1 MTAPK
6 NLAASVKARLLT
18 LARSRGE
25 TFNDLLTRYS
35 IERLLYRLGRSKHA
49 DRFLLKGAMLFVLW
63 DDRMPRPTRDVDL
76 LAFGSTDAE
85 DVIARFREIVRTEVE
100 PDGLKFDEDTVSA
113 EELRDDEAYRGLRVK
128 LIARLGKADIPLQID
143 LGTGDAVTPEPVDAD
158 FPALLDFPAPHVR
171 AYPIYTV
178 VAEKFEAMVSLG
190 VRNTRMKDFFDV
202 RFLAGRFTFDGATLH
217 KAIRA
222 TFERRK
228 TELSASPYPLSD
240 AFAVEPDKQTQ
251 WTAFL
256 RRNDLEKAQ
265 PSFAAVIREL
275 RHFVGPALAGDP
287 GEWHP
292 ARGWAP
298 R

>member
-1 MTAPK
+1 MSAPK

-25 TFNDLLTRYS
+25 TFNDLLTRYG

-85 DVIARFREIVRTEVE
+85 DVVARFREIVRTEVE
-100 PDGLKFDEDTVSA
+100 PDGLEFDADTVSA

-143 LGTGDAVTPEPVDAD
+143 LGTGDAVTPGPVEAD
-158 FPALLDFPAPHVR
+158 FPTLLDFPAPHVR

-202 RFLAGRFTFDGATLH
+202 RFLAGRFAFDGATLN

-222 TFERRK
+222 TFERRQ
-228 TELSASPYPLSD
+228 TVLSPSPYPLSD
-240 AFAVEPDKQTQ
+240 AFAAEPDKQTQ
-251 WTAFL
+251 WLAFL
-256 RRNDLEKAQ
+256 RRNGLEKAQ

-275 RHFVGPALAGDP
+275 RDFIGPALAGDA
-287 GEWHP
+287 GEWRA
-292 ARGWAP
+292 ARGWAA

>member
-1 MTAPK
+1 MSTPK

-25 TFNDLLTRYS
+25 TFNDLLTRYG

-85 DVIARFREIVRTEVE
+85 DVVARFRGIVRAEVE
-100 PDGLKFDEDTVSA
+100 PDGLAFDADTVSA

-143 LGTGDAVTPEPVDAD
+143 IGTGDAVTPGPVDAD
-158 FPALLDFPAPHVR
+158 FPTLLDFPAPHVR

-217 KAIRA
+217 EAISA

-240 AFAVEPDKQTQ
+240 AFAAEPDKQTQ
-251 WTAFL
+251 WVAFL
-256 RRNDLEKAQ
+256 RRNALEKAQ
-265 PSFAAVIREL
+265 PSFTAVIREL
-275 RHFVGPALAGDP
+275 RNFIGPALAGDS
-287 GEWHP
+287 GEWRP
-292 ARGWAP
+292 ARGWV
-298 R
+298 RS

>member
-1 MTAPK
+1 MSVPK
-6 NLAASVKARLLT
+6 NLAASVKARLLAQ
-18 LARSRGE
+18 ARSRGE
-25 TFNDLLTRYS
+25 TFNDLLTRYC
-35 IERLLYRLGRSKHA
+35 IERLLYRLGESKHA

-76 LAFGSTDAE
+76 LAFGSTDSA
-85 DVIARFREIVRTEVE
+85 DVVARFREIVQTEVE
-100 PDGLKFDEDTVSA
+100 PDGLEFDAGTISA

-143 LGTGDAVTPEPVDAD
+143 LGTGDAVTPGPVDAD
-158 FPALLDFPAPHVR
+158 FPTLLDFPAPHVR

-217 KAIRA
+217 VAIRA

-240 AFAVEPDKQTQ
+240 AFAAEPDKQTQ
-251 WTAFL
+251 WAAFL
-256 RRNDLEKAQ
+256 RRNGLEKAQ
-265 PSFAAVIREL
+265 PDFAAVIREL
-275 RHFVGPALAGDP
+275 RHFVGPALVGDP
-287 GEWHP
+287 GEWRP
-292 ARGWAP
+292 ARGWAA

>member
-1 MTAPK
+1 MSVPK
-6 NLAASVKARLLT
+6 NLAASVKARLLAQ
-18 LARSRGE
+18 ARSRGE
-25 TFNDLLTRYS
+25 TFNDLLTRYG
-35 IERLLYRLGRSKHA
+35 IERLLYRLGESKHA

-76 LAFGSTDAE
+76 LAFGSTDSA
-85 DVIARFREIVRTEVE
+85 DVVARFREIVRTEVE
-100 PDGLKFDEDTVSA
+100 PDGLEFDAGTVSA

-171 AYPIYTV
+171 AYPVYTV

-202 RFLAGRFTFDGATLH
+202 RFLAGRFTFDGVTLH

-240 AFAVEPDKQTQ
+240 AFAAEPDKQTQ
-251 WTAFL
+251 WAAFL
-256 RRNDLEKAQ
+256 RRNGLEKAQ
-265 PSFAAVIREL
+265 PDFAAVIREL
-275 RHFVGPALAGDP
+275 RHFISPALAGDP
-287 GEWHP
+287 GEWRP
-292 ARGWAP
+292 ARGWAA

>member
-1 MTAPK
+1 MTVPK

-25 TFNDLLTRYS
+25 TFNDLLTRYG
-35 IERLLYRLGRSKHA
+35 IERLLYRLGRSRHA
-49 DRFLLKGAMLFVLW
+49 DRFLLIGAMLFVLW

-76 LAFGSTDAE
+76 LAFGSTDAA
-85 DVIARFREIVRTEVE
+85 DVVARFREIVRTEVE
-100 PDGLKFDEDTVSA
+100 PDGLEFAAEMVSA

-128 LIARLGKADIPLQID
+128 LIARLGKADIPLQVD
-143 LGTGDAVTPEPVDAD
+143 LGTGDAVTPGPVDAD
-158 FPALLDFPAPHVR
+158 FPTLLDFPAPHVR

-202 RFLAGRFTFDGATLH
+202 RFLAGRFAFDGATLH

-222 TFERRK
+222 TFERRN

-240 AFAVEPDKQTQ
+240 AFAAEYDKQTQ
-251 WTAFL
+251 WAAFL
-256 RRNDLEKAQ
+256 RRNGLEKAL
-265 PSFAAVIREL
+265 PSFAAVIHEL
-275 RHFVGPALAGDP
+275 RDFVGPALAGDP
-287 GEWHP
+287 GEWRA
-292 ARGWAP
+292 ARGWAA

>member
-1 MTAPK
+1 MSTPK

-18 LARSRGE
+18 LARARSE
-25 TFNDLLTRYS
+25 TFNDLLTRYG

-76 LAFGSTDAE
+76 LAFGSTDAD
-85 DVIARFREIVRTEVE
+85 DVVARFREIVRTEVE
-100 PDGLKFDEDTVSA
+100 PDGLEFDADTVSA

-143 LGTGDAVTPEPVDAD
+143 LGTGDAVTPGPVEAD
-158 FPALLDFPAPHVR
+158 FPTLLDFPVPHVR

-202 RFLAGRFTFDGATLH
+202 RFLAGRFAFDGATLN

-228 TELSASPYPLSD
+228 TELSPSPYPLSD
-240 AFAVEPDKQTQ
+240 AFAAEHDKQTQ
-251 WTAFL
+251 WVAFL
-256 RRNDLEKAQ
+256 RRNGLEKAQ
-265 PSFAAVIREL
+265 PSFATVIRDL
-275 RHFVGPALAGDP
+275 RDFVGPALARNVDRWQP
-287 GEWHP
+287 SRRWLQ
-292 ARGWAP
+292 
-298 R
+298 

>member
-1 MTAPK
+1 MSTPK
-6 NLAASVKARLLT
+6 NLAASVKARLLA

-25 TFNDLLTRYS
+25 TFNDLLTRYG

-63 DDRMPRPTRDVDL
+63 EDRMPRPTRDVDL

-85 DVIARFREIVRTEVE
+85 DVVARFREIVRTEVE
-100 PDGLKFDEDTVSA
+100 PDGLEFDADAVSA

-143 LGTGDAVTPEPVDAD
+143 LGTGDAVTPGPVDAD
-158 FPALLDFPAPHVR
+158 FPTLLDFPAPHVR

-202 RFLAGRFTFDGATLH
+202 RFLAGRFAFDGATLS

-222 TFERRK
+222 TFERRQ
-228 TELSASPYPLSD
+228 TELSAFPYPLSD
-240 AFAVEPDKQTQ
+240 AFATEPDKQTQ
-251 WTAFL
+251 WAAFL
-256 RRNDLEKAQ
+256 RRNGLKAQ
-265 PSFAAVIREL
+265 PSFATVIREL
-275 RHFVGPALAGDP
+275 RDFIGPALAGGP
-287 GEWHP
+287 GEWRAAH
-292 ARGWAP
+292 GWVP
-298 R
+298 